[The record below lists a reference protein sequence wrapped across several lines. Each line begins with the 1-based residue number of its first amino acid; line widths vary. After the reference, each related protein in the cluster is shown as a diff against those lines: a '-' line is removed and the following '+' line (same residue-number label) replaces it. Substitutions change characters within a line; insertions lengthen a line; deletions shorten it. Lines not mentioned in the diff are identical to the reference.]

1 MSPGSNMIHCCLFV
15 QIKMS
20 NYTDIYTINI
30 ISFKHTFTVNL
41 TLIKE
46 INLAIQ
52 YYIKSKYKLQ
62 LAFDPSKISL
72 KSIDKF

>member
-30 ISFKHTFTVNL
+30 IYFKHTFTVNL

-52 YYIKSKYKLQ
+52 SYIKSKYKLQ